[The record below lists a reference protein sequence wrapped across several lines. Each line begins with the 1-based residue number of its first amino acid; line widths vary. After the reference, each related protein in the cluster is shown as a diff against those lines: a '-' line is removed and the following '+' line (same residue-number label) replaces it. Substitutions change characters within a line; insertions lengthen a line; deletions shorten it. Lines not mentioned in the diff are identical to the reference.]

1 MDLHASDPS
10 LQKTS
15 PDTDPAALYQRTTK
29 VSAQASMLAAHH
41 QQLQRLT
48 SLTEEMVKTLQ
59 ALRVTMPEPNI
70 PPSIPSRTIPS
81 LSHSSTSPRLAFPE
95 KFDGSPE
102 RCKGFLLQCSMFV
115 NQQPQIYPT
124 EDSQVSFVCSL
135 LTGWALDWA
144 TAAWEGRQLSF
155 PSFDCFLKRFR
166 EVFEHSAGGKEPG
179 EQLLALRQG
188 RSTALDYALSFR
200 TLAAQSG
207 WEDKPLKLL
216 YRKGLTAELQSELAC
231 RDEGK
236 TIEQLIDLSIRIDNL
251 MRSRRAPHHFQVH
264 TQAATVSSESEPM

>member
-15 PDTDPAALYQRTTK
+15 PDTDPAALYQLTTK

-41 QQLQRLT
+41 QQLQLLT

-70 PPSIPSRTIPS
+70 PPSVPSRTIPS
-81 LSHSSTSPRLAFPE
+81 LRHSSTRAFPE

-115 NQQPQIYPT
+115 NQQLQIYPT

-135 LTGWALDWA
+135 LTGQALDWA
-144 TAAWEGRQLSF
+144 TAAWEGRRLSF

-236 TIEQLIDLSIRIDNL
+236 TLEPLIDLSIRIDNL